1 MQSSPKIS
9 KKASGRGINHASFP
23 KKTGKCSFFSII

>member
-9 KKASGRGINHASFP
+9 KKASGWRINHASFP
-23 KKTGKCSFFSII
+23 KKTSMCSFFSII